1 MLPIRVNKMVYSSFE
16 YQVVWNQT
24 KYIVVPLSDPS
35 CILLLRKNPKWI
47 GQVLWCFKVLFYFL
61 LRVFFLD
68 SSPIICGLS
77 KQIMIIL
84 DVRVGAV

>member
-1 MLPIRVNKMVYSSFE
+1 MLPTRVNKMVYSSFE

-24 KYIVVPLSDPS
+24 KYIVPYPS

-47 GQVLWCFKVLFYFL
+47 WQVLWCFKVLFYFL